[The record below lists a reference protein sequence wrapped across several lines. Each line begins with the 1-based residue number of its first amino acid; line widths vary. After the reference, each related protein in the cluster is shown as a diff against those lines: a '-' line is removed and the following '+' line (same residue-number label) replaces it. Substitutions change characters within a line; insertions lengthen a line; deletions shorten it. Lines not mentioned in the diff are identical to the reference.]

1 MDVPCGAQEGDLPKP
16 LLTLGDLLSLLSSFS
31 PCQLLY
37 NKHLCV
43 PAGYLGMSPLA
54 LTAQVAKVGKQTVL
68 I

>member
-1 MDVPCGAQEGDLPKP
+1 MDVSCGAQEGDLPKP
-16 LLTLGDLLSLLSSFS
+16 LLILCDLFALLSSFS
-31 PCQLLY
+31 LCQLLY

-54 LTAQVAKVGKQTVL
+54 FAAQVAKVGKQAVL